1 MKKAE
6 LILAI
11 LILTGIVLSVLHLPG
26 GAMLLVLTM
35 PVLSMMY
42 LCLGF
47 ALLNGIPLKN
57 ESYKGLSTM
66 RIVGSVLSGI
76 VFSIALIGILFVW
89 MMWPGA
95 SVMLLS
101 SIAGLLIML
110 IVVLIKYFTKKNLF
124 YRNMLIRI
132 AVIGIPVLL
141 LFADPSLAGKIKYGN
156 NPELIQAIQEAE
168 ANPENEELWR
178 KVDSIKGLR
187 YRGYQQNNDR

>member
-6 LILAI
+6 LILGI

-26 GAMLLVLTM
+26 GAVITVFIM
-35 PVLSMMY
+35 PLLSMMY

-47 ALLNGIPLKN
+47 ALLNSISLKN

-76 VFSIALIGILFVW
+76 IFSIALIGILFGW

-110 IVVLIKYFTKKNLF
+110 IVVLIKYFTKKDLF

-141 LFADPSLAGKIKYGN
+141 LLADPSLAGKIKYGN

-168 ANPENEELWR
+168 ADPENEELWR

-187 YRGYQQNNDR
+187 NREYQQKNDR